1 MSRVLGLM
9 IAQRAAKRMT
19 MYKRINLTLLVIIMI
34 LMSTTGCWD
43 RRELEERVSAV
54 AVSIDRAEPSE
65 EGQPMY
71 LVSVQ
76 IPIPTRIAGGSAGGG
91 GGGGGAEAVK
101 VVSSTGFTIANAFSN
116 IQKRLNQE
124 LFMGHTRVIAIS
136 EDIALEGV
144 KEIIDGFRRDPALRR
159 LLWFLVVEGKA
170 VELLRSDP
178 KLEQIPM
185 VYIMTLIE
193 NGARTENIPNITL
206 GRFYIMLSNPS
217 LQPIVNY
224 VRSSK
229 EEVSWIGVSLF
240 DQHKMVANLNSKQ
253 SWTLMQ
259 LRGEQTGGDIL
270 IYPKEGSKKDH
281 MVIRPKQID
290 TKTNIQ
296 IKDGKVNVHYQVYLQ
311 VNLVEKNFDMDL
323 SDSKRLKKLGEVT
336 EGALEKEATKLID
349 LLQNKYKVDPL
360 KLGLKVKAYHFSD
373 WSNMDWK
380 NEFPK
385 ADISVS
391 YRVEFRRIGMQ
402 MK

>member
-1 MSRVLGLM
+1 MV
-9 IAQRAAKRMT
+9 
-19 MYKRINLTLLVIIMI
+19 

-76 IPIPTRIAGGSAGGG
+76 IPIPIRIAGGAGGSGGG
-91 GGGGGAEAVK
+91 GGEEAVK
-101 VVSSTGFTIANAFSN
+101 VVSSTGFTVANAFSN
-116 IQKRLNQE
+116 IQKRLNQQ

-136 EDIALEGV
+136 EDIARGGV

-170 VELLRSDP
+170 VELLRSNP

-193 NGARTENIPNITL
+193 NGAKTENIPDVTL
-206 GRFYIMLSNPS
+206 GRFYIMLTNPS

-224 VRSSK
+224 VRASK

-240 DQHKMVANLNSKQ
+240 DQYKMVGDLNSKQ
-253 SWTLMQ
+253 AWTLMQ
-259 LRGEQTGGDIL
+259 LRGEQMGGDIL
-270 IYPKEGSKKDH
+270 IYPKEGNKKDH

-290 TKTNIQ
+290 TKSTIQ
-296 IKDGKVNVHYQVYLQ
+296 IKDGNVKVHYHVYLQ
-311 VNLVEKNFDMDL
+311 VNLVEKNFDADFG
-323 SDSKRLKKLGEVT
+323 DSNTIKKLGQVT
-336 EGALEKEATKLID
+336 EEALEKEATKLIE
-349 LLQNKYKVDPL
+349 LLQTNT
-360 KLGLKVKAYHFSD
+360 
-373 WSNMDWK
+373 
-380 NEFPK
+380 
-385 ADISVS
+385 
-391 YRVEFRRIGMQ
+391 R
-402 MK
+402 